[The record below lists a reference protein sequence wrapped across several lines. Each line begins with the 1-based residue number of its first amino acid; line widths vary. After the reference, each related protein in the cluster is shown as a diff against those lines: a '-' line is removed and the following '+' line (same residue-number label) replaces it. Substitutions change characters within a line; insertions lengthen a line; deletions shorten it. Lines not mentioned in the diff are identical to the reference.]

1 MAPPT
6 AAVNEVPA
14 EPSLL
19 LLVVIVVF
27 DGFIQLLSPSP
38 RALLG
43 GDIYISLQNT
53 PKGGL
58 ISESFS
64 FWLISKNKVLNH
76 SLFSLDG

>member
-53 PKGGL
+53 PL
-58 ISESFS
+58 
-64 FWLISKNKVLNH
+64 KVA
-76 SLFSLDG
+76 